1 MKLGFQEKI
10 KNNAKVNELWT
21 KQKWNEFHNSDCES
35 IHDFYLKGLC
45 EFSWVVLTNRFKQF
59 IPIYI
64 KIAGQGKTFSPNK
77 TLINVY
83 E

>member
-1 MKLGFQEKI
+1 M
-10 KNNAKVNELWT
+10 W
-21 KQKWNEFHNSDCES
+21 ES
-35 IHDFYLKGLC
+35 RVRAPPNPFYLKGLC